1 MAKSKS
7 VLIVGG
13 GIIGLCSAYYLHKKG
28 LEVTVVDAGNYEG
41 SCSFGNAGMVV
52 PSHFIP
58 LAAPGMITQGIK
70 WMFNPESPFHIKPRL
85 DKGLISW
92 GWKFYKASSEKKV
105 QQAMPVL
112 KELNLISKEL
122 YEQIAVDESLEF
134 AFQKK
139 GLVMYC
145 KSLESFQEEIEVAHK
160 ANKLGLKTEI
170 LDKEDAQSLDPGLK
184 LDIEGAVYFPLDA
197 FLTPNLFMKG
207 LKDKLESDGVKFLR
221 NTEIKGFQV
230 KNNKIT
236 GVETPIEV
244 LSADEY
250 VIATGSWSASLL
262 KNLKLSIPL
271 MAGKGYSFVVPN
283 PKAMPEICSIL
294 TEARVA
300 VTPMAHGLRFAGTM
314 ELAGLDLDINKR
326 RLEGIFKSI
335 PQYFPEFSADDF
347 RDLEIWS
354 GLRPCSPDGMP
365 YIGRFNKYTNLVAAT
380 GHSMMGMSLGP
391 VSGKMVSQIIT
402 NEKAEVES
410 PLLSV
415 DRYN

>member
-1 MAKSKS
+1 
-7 VLIVGG
+7 
-13 GIIGLCSAYYLHKKG
+13 
-28 LEVTVVDAGNYEG
+28 
-41 SCSFGNAGMVV
+41 
-52 PSHFIP
+52 
-58 LAAPGMITQGIK
+58 
-70 WMFNPESPFHIKPRL
+70 
-85 DKGLISW
+85 
-92 GWKFYKASSEKKV
+92 
-105 QQAMPVL
+105 
-112 KELNLISKEL
+112 
-122 YEQIAVDESLEF
+122 
-134 AFQKK
+134 
-139 GLVMYC
+139 
-145 KSLESFQEEIEVAHK
+145 
-160 ANKLGLKTEI
+160 
-170 LDKEDAQSLDPGLK
+170 
-184 LDIEGAVYFPLDA
+184 
-197 FLTPNLFMKG
+197 
-207 LKDKLESDGVKFLR
+207 
-221 NTEIKGFQV
+221 
-230 KNNKIT
+230 
-236 GVETPIEV
+236 
-244 LSADEY
+244 
-250 VIATGSWSASLL
+250 
-262 KNLKLSIPL
+262 